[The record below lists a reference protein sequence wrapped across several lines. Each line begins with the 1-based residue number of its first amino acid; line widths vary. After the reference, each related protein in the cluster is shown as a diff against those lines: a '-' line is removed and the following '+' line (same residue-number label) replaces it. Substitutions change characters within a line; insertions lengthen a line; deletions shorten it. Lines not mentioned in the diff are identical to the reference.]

1 MGSVS
6 YRQKKKKITNHG
18 KYLKYTR
25 EDAGIIRQMDN
36 GLSKQGIFILKVELT
51 PK

>member
-6 YRQKKKKITNHG
+6 YRQKKKITNHG